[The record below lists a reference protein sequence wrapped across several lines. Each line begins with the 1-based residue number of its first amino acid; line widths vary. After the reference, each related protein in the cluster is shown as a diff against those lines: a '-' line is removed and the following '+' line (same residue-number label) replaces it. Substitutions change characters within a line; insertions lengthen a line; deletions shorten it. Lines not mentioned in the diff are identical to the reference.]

1 MDGQTLVRTFI
12 AKSLEKTW
20 FHFIKSVSEIMTIA
34 YGFFRLHKKECAA
47 INGDASRMIF
57 KDPKSLNLK
66 TTIVNSNK
74 NASFRIAHPLCWRW
88 AGCYTQIRKICYP
101 ANHLLF
107 FTYVL
112 KLFLYFFK
120 QTFCFCC
127 SAHLWKSGQ
136 SVQRW
141 VLFACCFVATNKLHV
156 VSSVVF
162 CQSFAIKAWSK
173 RLFCK

>member
-1 MDGQTLVRTFI
+1 
-12 AKSLEKTW
+12 
-20 FHFIKSVSEIMTIA
+20 MTIA

-88 AGCYTQIRKICYP
+88 AGCYTQIRKIRYP

-120 QTFCFCC
+120 QTFRFCC
-127 SAHLWKSGQ
+127 SAHL
-136 SVQRW
+136 
-141 VLFACCFVATNKLHV
+141 
-156 VSSVVF
+156 
-162 CQSFAIKAWSK
+162 
-173 RLFCK
+173 

>member
-1 MDGQTLVRTFI
+1 MI
-12 AKSLEKTW
+12 
-20 FHFIKSVSEIMTIA
+20 SVYLLLDYT
-34 YGFFRLHKKECAA
+34 KKECAA

-88 AGCYTQIRKICYP
+88 AGYYTQIRKICYP

-120 QTFCFCC
+120 QTFRFCC
-127 SAHLWKSGQ
+127 SAHL
-136 SVQRW
+136 
-141 VLFACCFVATNKLHV
+141 
-156 VSSVVF
+156 
-162 CQSFAIKAWSK
+162 
-173 RLFCK
+173 

>member
-1 MDGQTLVRTFI
+1 MKRFLKPRSGCGRPDLGENVHR
-12 AKSLEKTW
+12 KSLEKTW

-34 YGFFRLHKKECAA
+34 YGFFRLQKKECAA

-88 AGCYTQIRKICYP
+88 AGYYTQIRKIRYP

-127 SAHLWKSGQ
+127 SAHL
-136 SVQRW
+136 
-141 VLFACCFVATNKLHV
+141 
-156 VSSVVF
+156 
-162 CQSFAIKAWSK
+162 
-173 RLFCK
+173 

>member
-1 MDGQTLVRTFI
+1 MKRFLKPRSGCGRPDLGENVHRKIFGEDMVPFQGTFSRHGK
-12 AKSLEKTW
+12 AQASLALPICLNENAPFYKIRERDND
-20 FHFIKSVSEIMTIA
+20 H
-34 YGFFRLHKKECAA
+34 RLRIFPFTHKKECAA

-120 QTFCFCC
+120 QTFRFCC
-127 SAHLWKSGQ
+127 SAHL
-136 SVQRW
+136 
-141 VLFACCFVATNKLHV
+141 
-156 VSSVVF
+156 
-162 CQSFAIKAWSK
+162 
-173 RLFCK
+173 

>member
-1 MDGQTLVRTFI
+1 MVPFYKIRERDND
-12 AKSLEKTW
+12 
-20 FHFIKSVSEIMTIA
+20 H
-34 YGFFRLHKKECAA
+34 RLRILFVYTKKECAA

-74 NASFRIAHPLCWRW
+74 NAFFGLPIRFVGGGLVVTHK
-88 AGCYTQIRKICYP
+88 IRKICYP

-120 QTFCFCC
+120 QTF
-127 SAHLWKSGQ
+127 L
-136 SVQRW
+136 
-141 VLFACCFVATNKLHV
+141 LL
-156 VSSVVF
+156 
-162 CQSFAIKAWSK
+162 
-173 RLFCK
+173 

>member
-1 MDGQTLVRTFI
+1 
-12 AKSLEKTW
+12 
-20 FHFIKSVSEIMTIA
+20 
-34 YGFFRLHKKECAA
+34 
-47 INGDASRMIF
+47 MIF

-74 NASFRIAHPLCWRW
+74 NASFRIAHPLCWRR
-88 AGCYTQIRKICYP
+88 AGYYTQIRKIRYP

-173 RLFCK
+173 DCYVNNNRWLSFFFSMIKLLTFFHITKM

>member
-12 AKSLEKTW
+12 ANLWRKHCYILNP
-20 FHFIKSVSEIMTIA
+20 SVSEIMTIA

-88 AGCYTQIRKICYP
+88 AGYYTQIRKIRYP

-173 RLFCK
+173 RFFCK